1 MTVDCAAGIVYN
13 PRRAANRVSSEQRAA
28 LGMTNPT
35 TSQLE
40 ASVPRTASSLP
51 SVRYAWYVVGVL
63 TLIYVFS
70 FIDRQIFALL
80 VAPLR
85 RDLQIS
91 DTQVSLLMGFSFA
104 LFYTFFGIPI
114 GHLTDVYS
122 RRMIIAMGL
131 IVWSAFTTSCGLA
144 QTYAVMLVLR
154 MGVGVGEAALSPAAY
169 SLITDYFEGKRLATA
184 LSVYSMGIYV
194 GSGLSFLVGG
204 LVVRFASTKEMWTLP
219 VAGAIHPWQLIFFA
233 VGLPGLALAPLLW
246 TVREP
251 AVRRAGAPHRVR
263 MERVIPYMLEN
274 RKTVLLHNIGFALI
288 ALANYGSAGWIPEFY
303 RRRFHWEIG
312 RIGVVYGAIV
322 GVMGCVG
329 LLAAGRIA
337 DALRARGRAN
347 ATVFVG
353 AWIAVALIPV
363 NCLMF
368 LAPSATWAT
377 VWLVFASALAA
388 APFGIAPAAIQQMMP
403 PLMRGRA
410 AAVYL
415 FVVNII
421 GLGLGPT
428 AVGACTQYLFRR
440 EDAVH
445 YSLVLVGSVAC
456 AGAAALLFSGLKPFL
471 GSLERLRAWNE
482 QQA

>member
-1 MTVDCAAGIVYN
+1 MA
-13 PRRAANRVSSEQRAA
+13 
-28 LGMTNPT
+28 
-35 TSQLE
+35 
-40 ASVPRTASSLP
+40 LP
-51 SVRYAWYVVGVL
+51 SARYAWYVVGVL
-63 TLIYVFS
+63 TLIYIFS
-70 FIDRQIFALL
+70 FVDRQIFSLL

-114 GHLTDVYS
+114 GHLADVHS
-122 RRMIIAMGL
+122 RRMIIAIGL
-131 IVWSAFTTSCGLA
+131 VLWSAFTTSCGLA
-144 QTYAVMLVLR
+144 HSFAVMLVLR

-169 SLITDYFEGKRLATA
+169 SLITDHFEGKRLATA

-204 LVVRFASTKEMWTLP
+204 LVVRFASSKEMWTLP
-219 VAGAIHPWQLIFFA
+219 VVGAIHPWQMIFFV
-233 VGLPGLALAPLLW
+233 VGLPGLAAAPLLW
-246 TVREP
+246 TVSEP
-251 AVRRAGAPHRVR
+251 AARRMGAAHRAP
-263 MERVIPYMLEN
+263 MKRVISYLLEN

-288 ALANYGSAGWIPEFY
+288 ALANYGAAGWIPEFY

-312 RIGVVYGAIV
+312 KIGVVYGTVVA
-322 GVMGCVG
+322 VMGCAG
-329 LLAAGRIA
+329 LLGAGRIA

-347 ATVFVG
+347 STLFVG
-353 AWIAVALIPV
+353 AWIAVLLIPV
-363 NCLMF
+363 NCLLY
-368 LAPSATWAT
+368 LAPSAMWAT
-377 VWLVFASALAA
+377 IWLVPAAALSA
-388 APFGIAPAAIQQMMP
+388 APFGIAPTAIQQMMP
-403 PLMRGRA
+403 PMMRGRA

-456 AGAAALLFSGLKPFL
+456 AMAAMLLFWALKPFVA
-471 GSLERLRAWNE
+471 SLDRLRAWSAHSAGAARIDPS
-482 QQA
+482 QALLPE